1 MSIFDNPVPQILVL
15 SLVLAS
21 GGIVSAFFNSRLRG
35 KIFAVFTG
43 FAGLYSTGL
52 MLVGVRNQE
61 LSEYTLGM
69 MNFSLD
75 IVGKFFI
82 AAVGLGLF
90 FCAMYNA
97 SLTGSSRAFEQK
109 NRFYYASL
117 GIFGASMLQV
127 LLVKIDGTL
136 NSALLF
142 MSAWELMSLFSF
154 LLIVCSDETQGVSRK
169 ALTYLLVMHVS
180 AAFLMTGFISI
191 SSSSFG
197 GSLYGFWALLIGFGI
212 KLGLFPSHFYMADSY
227 EAAPG
232 ASAGLI
238 SGVMINMAIYGI
250 LRTFL
255 VCVQYAG
262 TFGYILLLLG
272 VVSAVW
278 GVLWALSENRAKRV
292 LAGSSMENMGLV
304 IIGVGVFCLG
314 AYVYNAAFAAM
325 LALAGVLIH
334 SLNHSLFKSQ
344 LFYSTD
350 LLRNWSGTTDL
361 DKFGGQWRFFSS
373 LKRSMLLGSLAI
385 SSLPPLNGFIG
396 KFLLYAAFFELMF
409 TADSFKVA
417 LICVFC
423 LTVLGTVG
431 ALSLFV
437 FVKFYSMI
445 FLGMERAKLA
455 YQKKSPEN
463 KLNILALSTMSL
475 LSLTLGVAPLLFA
488 FSRGK
493 FTEILYELTL
503 NAVLIIGISLLVWAF
518 RHILTAMNGSKRGLT
533 WGCGYTGL
541 NSRMEYTA
549 DSLSLSLMRLL
560 DKIFPRK
567 ENNENIDELY
577 PADIVRTYE
586 VRNPIKEGVDFL
598 CTKFNNL
605 LGKLQFLQSGL
616 MQSYLWISV
625 LFLVLAIIYT
635 IFSSSSAEA
644 LK

>member
-1 MSIFDNPVPQILVL
+1 MNIFAEPVQQVLVL

-35 KIFAVFTG
+35 RIFAF
-43 FAGLYSTGL
+43 FAGIVGLYSTGL
-52 MLVGVRNQE
+52 MLWGVRGQE
-61 LSEYTLGM
+61 FCEYSLGA

-75 IVGKFFI
+75 LVGRFFI
-82 AAVGLGLF
+82 AATGLGIF
-90 FCAMYNA
+90 FCALYNA
-97 SLTGSSRAFEQK
+97 SLSGSSRAFEQK
-109 NRFYYASL
+109 NRFYYAAL

-127 LLVKIDGTL
+127 LLVKIDG
-136 NSALLF
+136 SMQSSLLF

-154 LLIVCSDETQGVSRK
+154 LLIICSDEGKGVSRK

-180 AAFLMTGFISI
+180 AAFLMTGFISLNG
-191 SSSSFG
+191 SPFG
-197 GSLYGFWALLIGFGI
+197 GNLFGFWALLIGFGI
-212 KLGLFPSHFYMADSY
+212 KLGLFPFHFYMADSY
-227 EAAPG
+227 ESAPG

-238 SGVMINMAIYGI
+238 SGVMINMAVYGI

-255 VCVQYAG
+255 VCMNFAG
-262 TFGYILLLLG
+262 IFGYILLALG

-278 GVLWALSENRAKRV
+278 GVLWALAENKAKRV
-292 LAGSSMENMGLV
+292 LAGSSMENMGLI

-314 AYVYNAAFAAM
+314 EYVYNASFAAL

-361 DKFGGQWRFFSS
+361 DKLGGQGRFFES

-385 SSLPPLNGFIG
+385 SSLPPLNGFVG

-409 TADSFKVA
+409 KVESFKVA
-417 LICVFC
+417 LVCVFC
-423 LTVLGTVG
+423 LVVLGTVG

-445 FLGMERAKLA
+445 FLGLERARLA

-463 KLNILALSTMSL
+463 KINILTLSGMSL
-475 LSLTLGVAPLLFA
+475 LSLTLGVAPILFA
-488 FSRGK
+488 YSRGK
-493 FTEILYELTL
+493 LMEIFYELTL
-503 NAVLIIGISLLVWAF
+503 NAVLIIGISMLVWAF
-518 RHILTAMNGSKRGLT
+518 RHILTALNGSTRGLT

-541 NSRMEYTA
+541 SPRMEYTA
-549 DSLSLSLMRLL
+549 DSLSLPLMRLL

-567 ENNENIDELY
+567 ENNETIDELY

-586 VRNPIKEGVDFL
+586 VRNPVKEGVEWL
-598 CTKFNNL
+598 CTEFNNM

-625 LFLVLAIIYT
+625 LFLVLAIVYAIL
-635 IFSSSSAEA
+635 SSSSAEA
-644 LK
+644 L

>member
-1 MSIFDNPVPQILVL
+1 MNIFAEPVQQVLVL

-35 KIFAVFTG
+35 RIFAF
-43 FAGLYSTGL
+43 FAGIVGLYSTGL
-52 MLVGVRNQE
+52 MLWGVRGQE
-61 LSEYTLGM
+61 FFEYSLGA

-75 IVGKFFI
+75 LVGRFFI
-82 AAVGLGLF
+82 AATGLGIF
-90 FCAMYNA
+90 FCALYNA
-97 SLTGSSRAFEQK
+97 SLSGSSRAFEQK
-109 NRFYYASL
+109 NRFYYAAL

-127 LLVKIDGTL
+127 LLVKIDG
-136 NSALLF
+136 SMQSSLLF

-154 LLIVCSDETQGVSRK
+154 LLIICSDEGKGVSRK

-180 AAFLMTGFISI
+180 AAFLMTGFISLNG
-191 SSSSFG
+191 SPFG
-197 GSLYGFWALLIGFGI
+197 GNLFGFWALLIGFGI
-212 KLGLFPSHFYMADSY
+212 KLGLFPFHFYMADSY
-227 EAAPG
+227 ESAPG

-238 SGVMINMAIYGI
+238 SGVMINMAVYGI

-255 VCVQYAG
+255 VCMNFAG
-262 TFGYILLLLG
+262 IFGYILLALG

-278 GVLWALSENRAKRV
+278 GVLWALAENKAKRV
-292 LAGSSMENMGLV
+292 LAGSSMENMGLI

-314 AYVYNAAFAAM
+314 EYVYNASFAAL

-361 DKFGGQWRFFSS
+361 DKLGGQGRFFDS
-373 LKRSMLLGSLAI
+373 LKRSMMLGSLAI
-385 SSLPPLNGFIG
+385 SSLPPLNGFVG

-409 TADSFKVA
+409 KVESFKVA
-417 LICVFC
+417 LVCVFC
-423 LTVLGTVG
+423 LVVLGTVG

-445 FLGMERAKLA
+445 FLGLERARLA

-463 KLNILALSTMSL
+463 KINILTLSGMSL
-475 LSLTLGVAPLLFA
+475 LSLTLGVAPILFA
-488 FSRGK
+488 YSRGK
-493 FTEILYELTL
+493 LMEIFYELTL
-503 NAVLIIGISLLVWAF
+503 NAVLIIGMSMLVWAF
-518 RHILTAMNGSKRGLT
+518 RHILTALNGSTRGLT

-541 NSRMEYTA
+541 SPRMEYTA
-549 DSLSLSLMRLL
+549 DSLSLPLMRLL

-567 ENNENIDELY
+567 ENNETIDELY

-586 VRNPIKEGVDFL
+586 VRNPIKEMVEWL
-598 CTKFNNL
+598 CTKFNNM

-625 LFLVLAIIYT
+625 LFLVLAIVYAIL
-635 IFSSSSAEA
+635 SSSSAEA
-644 LK
+644 L